1 MAGDFGVSSRRAA
14 RSFSSLHMAACHAVA
29 DGLGNPGTRTP
40 TVSGPSPTISA
51 RYPGLNLEHRAPR
64 AAAGLMQSSRNKA
77 SAGTLIAARG
87 SVTANSSFE
96 VQATS
101 WALIR
106 TAVYEAWMRRY
117 LLAADFL
124 NDTLYD
130 VQKPADDWLRE
141 LRWLSTKPVAV
152 GPAPLNCISRKI
164 F

>member
-1 MAGDFGVSSRRAA
+1 LASRRAA
-14 RSFSSLHMAACHAVA
+14 PPGLSQVYTWPRVMRSRTALATQI
-29 DGLGNPGTRTP
+29 TRTP
-40 TVSGPSPTISA
+40 AVSGPSPTISA

-106 TAVYEAWMRRY
+106 TVVYEAWMR
-117 LLAADFL
+117 
-124 NDTLYD
+124 DT
-130 VQKPADDWLRE
+130 
-141 LRWLSTKPVAV
+141 
-152 GPAPLNCISRKI
+152 C
-164 F
+164 